1 MVLVVNQEK
10 LWVVQVH
17 RQVVDL
23 VKVLGVTVLLLAVV
37 VDPLV
42 SSGMVAFLS

>member
-1 MVLVVNQEK
+1 M
-10 LWVVQVH
+10 VQVH

-23 VKVLGVTVLLLAVV
+23 VKVLGVTVLLVAVA